1 MFIGRFGPFELILI
15 LAIALLIF
23 GPKKIPEIGKAIG
36 KTIREFKK
44 GSKGEDD
51 ELQNEDERS
60 EDPKQITEAPQSPSR
75 RRAKKKKKAE
85 SN

>member
-60 EDPKQITEAPQSPSR
+60 EDPKQITEEPQAPSR
-75 RRAKKKKKAE
+75 TRAKKKKKAE